1 MLRSV
6 SNPMFKLRQ
15 LMHRQRYDM
24 ARQTGINI
32 DNIQEE
38 RMHNVCE
45 LNEKSDIA
53 WSAGMN
59 L

>member
-1 MLRSV
+1 
-6 SNPMFKLRQ
+6 MFKLRQ
-15 LMHRQRYDM
+15 LMNRQRYEM

-45 LNEKSDIA
+45 LNEKSDIV